1 MAPPVELG
9 LILSLTVRG
18 LFIGSYEKMR
28 EAALEAERLGF
39 HSVWQCDHFFSVDPK
54 AYAEIFGLQ
63 PAGPDAEFEPPAAD
77 HVERGRHP
85 PEKGRMGGDGF

>member
-28 EAALEAERLGF
+28 EAAQEAERMGF
-39 HSVWQCDHFFSVDPK
+39 HSVWQCDHFFSVNPK
-54 AYAEIFGLQ
+54 AYAEISGK
-63 PAGPDAEFEPPAAD
+63 G
-77 HVERGRHP
+77 VEGMN
-85 PEKGRMGGDGF
+85 G